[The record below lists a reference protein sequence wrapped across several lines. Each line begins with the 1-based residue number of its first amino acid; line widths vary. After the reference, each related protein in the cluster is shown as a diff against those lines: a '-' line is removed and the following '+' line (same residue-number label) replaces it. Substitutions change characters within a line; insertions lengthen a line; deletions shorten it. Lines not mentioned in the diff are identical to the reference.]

1 VAEEE
6 GGDGVTGTVHDIE
19 EIRRRAALASHYAS
33 SGFGSAAFEQRELF
47 KKGPVITVDAGDW
60 CEGDIPQRPWI
71 AHGYAL
77 RGHLTV
83 LSGPGAG
90 GKSMITLGWAVALA
104 LGRSFHRFR
113 ADKPCRCLVYNVEDD
128 TDEQR
133 RRLSAAL
140 RQFDAAP
147 HDLVGRVIRVAPCA
161 NGSLVHRDK
170 DWGSTKST
178 EILRAVEELIEQH
191 NPDVAILD
199 PFIELHDSDENDNN
213 AIRAVLAHFRN
224 VAVKRNIAVILLHH
238 ARKGSSATPGD
249 PDTVRGAS
257 AIASAARIVLTLTV
271 MSVEEA
277 STFGIDSERR
287 LDFFR
292 IDGAKLNHSPIHAAE
307 WFERI
312 AYQLD
317 NGEQVAAAVPW
328 TPPTVFGKTQSLE
341 LNAVLDRIEAGP
353 GEGVRFTRT
362 KRGGGGS
369 WVGQPVMEEL
379 AVNEEQAKAM
389 IAVWFHSGLLFE
401 DDYYH
406 PTHRKLR
413 TGVKV
418 NPTKRPST

>member
-1 VAEEE
+1 VADEN
-6 GGDGVTGTVHDIE
+6 GSDDVTGTVHDID
-19 EIRRRAALASHYAS
+19 EIRRRARAAQYAS
-33 SGFGSAAFEQRELF
+33 EGFGSAGVDQRDLF
-47 KKGPVITVDAGDW
+47 GKGPLVTVDAGEW
-60 CEGDIPQRPWI
+60 NEQDIPRRPWI

-90 GKSMITLGWAVALA
+90 GKSMITIGWAIALA
-104 LGRSFHRFR
+104 MGKAFHRFR
-113 ADKPCRCLVYNVEDD
+113 ADAPCRCLLYNVEDD
-128 TDEQR
+128 TFEQR

-147 HDLVGRVIRVAPCA
+147 SDLAGRVIRVSPSA
-161 NGSLVHRDK
+161 NGTLVHRDK
-170 DWGSTKST
+170 DWGATKST
-178 EILRAVEELIEQH
+178 DILRAIEEVIDQH

-224 VAVKRNIAVILLHH
+224 VAIKRNIAVILLHH
-238 ARKGSSATPGD
+238 ARKGSGSSPGD

-271 MSVEEA
+271 MSSEEA
-277 STFGIDSERR
+277 DTFGIDGERR

-292 IDGAKLNHSPIHAAE
+292 IDGAKLNHSPVHAAE

-328 TPPTVFGKTQSLE
+328 TPPSLFKNTNS
-341 LNAVLDRIEAGP
+341 LAINALLDHIDAGP
-353 GEGVRFTRT
+353 GDGVLYTRT
-362 KRGGGGS
+362 KRGGGGR
-369 WVGQPVMEEL
+369 WAGQPVIEHL
-379 AVNEEQAKAM
+379 GVTEEQAKGM
-389 IAVWFHSGLLFE
+389 IATWIKSGLLFE
-401 DDYYH
+401 TEYEH
-406 PTHRKLR
+406 PEQRRTR
-413 TGVKV
+413 TGIRV
-418 NPTKRPST
+418 NAVKRPTV